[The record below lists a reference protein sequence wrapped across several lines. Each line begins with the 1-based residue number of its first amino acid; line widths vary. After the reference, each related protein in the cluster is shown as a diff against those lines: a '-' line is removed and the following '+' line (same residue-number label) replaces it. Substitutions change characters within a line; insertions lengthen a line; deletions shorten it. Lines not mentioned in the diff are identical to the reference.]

1 MEWSNNTSWEK
12 LLEEASKIINSEY
25 PTRKDMVKLS
35 KIEFN
40 MSVVASNASNLAL
53 AEEEQYN
60 LTRSETILEE
70 KSRKKSITE
79 AAEIWKYVAEKEHGT
94 YRSMKE
100 RAKGMWNTINS
111 VRGFKISVYS
121 VEKENDESMFSN
133 YKWLDD

>member
-1 MEWSNNTSWEK
+1 MEWNN

-40 MSVVASNASNLAL
+40 MSVVASNASNQAL

-79 AAEIWKYVAEKEHGT
+79 AAEIWKYVAEKEHWA

-100 RAKGMWNTINS
+100 KAKGMWNTINS
-111 VRGFKISVYS
+111 VRWFKISVYS
-121 VEKENDESMFSN
+121 VEKENDESMFTN
-133 YKWLDD
+133 YKWLED